1 MKINIV
7 GPGNMGR
14 AIATRALAGGHGVR
28 IVHPDADP
36 ARALA
41 EELRQRF
48 PDGESDWAASA
59 EAADVTVV
67 ALWYDAALQ
76 FARSAGPAL
85 AGQVLV
91 DICNPI
97 DVSTMDGR
105 VTPPDTSAA
114 EEIQQIVGTDV
125 RVVEAFNTTFAGPL
139 TTGEGHDFPLDV
151 LIAGD
156 DTGAK
161 GKITELVRSG
171 GMRPF
176 DVGPLRRAR
185 ELEAMG
191 FLHIAMQQPLQLN
204 WQSSIKILP

>member
-14 AIATRALAGGHGVR
+14 AIATRALAGGHGVCL
-28 IVHPDADP
+28 VHPDADP

-41 EELRQRF
+41 EELKQRF
-48 PDGESDWAASA
+48 PDGESDWAASV
-59 EAADVTVV
+59 EAADVTVL
-67 ALWYDAALQ
+67 ALWYDAALRV
-76 FARSAGPAL
+76 AGSAGAAL

-97 DVSTMDGR
+97 DASTMDGR
-105 VTPPDTSAA
+105 LTPPDSSAA

-125 RVVEAFNTTFAGPL
+125 KVVKAFNTTFAGPL

-156 DTGAK
+156 DSAAK
-161 GKITELVRSG
+161 DKIAEFVRSG

-191 FLHIAMQQPLQLN
+191 FLHIAIQQPLELN
-204 WQSSIKILP
+204 WQSTIKILP

>member
-14 AIATRALAGGHGVR
+14 AIATRALAGGHGVCL
-28 IVHPDADP
+28 VHPDSDP
-36 ARALA
+36 ARAVA
-41 EELRQRF
+41 EELKQRF
-48 PDGESDWAASA
+48 PEGECDWAASV
-59 EAADVTVV
+59 EAADVTVL
-67 ALWYDAALQ
+67 ALWYEGALEV
-76 FARSAGPAL
+76 ARSSGAAL

-105 VTPPDTSAA
+105 VTPPDSSAA
-114 EEIQQIVGTDV
+114 EEIQRIVGTDV
-125 RVVEAFNTTFAGPL
+125 KVVKAFNTTFAGLL

-156 DTGAK
+156 DSAAK
-161 GKITELVRSG
+161 DKVAEFVRSG
-171 GMRPF
+171 AMRPF

-185 ELEAMG
+185 ELEAVG
-191 FLHIAMQQPLQLN
+191 FLHIAIQQPLELN
-204 WQSSIKILP
+204 WHSSIKIFP

>member
-14 AIATRALAGGHGVR
+14 AIATRALAGGHGVCL
-28 IVHPDADP
+28 VHPDSDP
-36 ARALA
+36 ARVVA
-41 EELRQRF
+41 EELKQRF
-48 PDGESDWAASA
+48 PDGESDWAASP
-59 EAADVTVV
+59 EAADVTVL
-67 ALWYDAALQ
+67 ALWYEGALEV
-76 FARSAGPAL
+76 ARSSGAAL

-105 VTPPDTSAA
+105 VTPPDSSAA
-114 EEIQQIVGTDV
+114 EEIQRIVGRDV
-125 RVVEAFNTTFAGPL
+125 KVVKAFNTTFAGLL

-156 DTGAK
+156 DSAAK
-161 GKITELVRSG
+161 DKIAEFVRSG
-171 GMRPF
+171 SMRPF

-191 FLHIAMQQPLQLN
+191 FLHIAIQQPLELN
-204 WQSSIKILP
+204 WHSSIKILP

>member
-14 AIATRALAGGHGVR
+14 AIATRALAGGHGVCL
-28 IVHPDADP
+28 VHPDADR

-41 EELRQRF
+41 EELKQRF
-48 PDGESDWAASA
+48 PDGQSDWAASV
-59 EAADVTVV
+59 EAADVTVL
-67 ALWYDAALQ
+67 ALWYDAASQ
-76 FARSAGPAL
+76 VARSLGSAL
-85 AGQVLV
+85 DGQVLV

-105 VTPPDTSAA
+105 VTPSDSSAA
-114 EEIQQIVGTDV
+114 EEIQKIVGTGV
-125 RVVEAFNTTFAGPL
+125 KVVKAFNTTFAGPL
-139 TTGEGHDFPLDV
+139 MTGEGHDFPLDV

-156 DTGAK
+156 DSSAKDKIADFVRAGA
-161 GKITELVRSG
+161 
-171 GMRPF
+171 MRPF

-185 ELEAMG
+185 ELEAIG
-191 FLHIAMQQPLQLN
+191 FLHISLQQQLQLN